1 MSTRTIGYARCS
13 TGEQD
18 TRAQADALIAA
29 GADRVYTDDGISGT
43 LTSRPALDE
52 CLASLERGDVL
63 VVKSL
68 SRLGRTMR
76 HLIDT
81 VYELGERGIVF
92 RSLTEGID
100 TTSASGRLV
109 LNVFS
114 ALASFERELTI
125 ERTRDALQA
134 KRRRGEPLGR
144 PFRLKPNQVAAAQE
158 MRAAGHNVRHIAH
171 VFACSSDTIRRRVLH
186 VAQAAGG

>member
-1 MSTRTIGYARCS
+1 
-13 TGEQD
+13 
-18 TRAQADALIAA
+18 
-29 GADRVYTDDGISGT
+29 
-43 LTSRPALDE
+43 
-52 CLASLERGDVL
+52 
-63 VVKSL
+63 
-68 SRLGRTMR
+68 MR

>member
-1 MSTRTIGYARCS
+1 
-13 TGEQD
+13 
-18 TRAQADALIAA
+18 
-29 GADRVYTDDGISGT
+29 V
-43 LTSRPALDE
+43 
-52 CLASLERGDVL
+52 
-63 VVKSL
+63 
-68 SRLGRTMR
+68 R

-144 PFRLKPNQVAAAQE
+144 PFRLKPSQVAAAQE

-171 VFACSSDTIRRRVLH
+171 VFARSSYTIGRRVLH